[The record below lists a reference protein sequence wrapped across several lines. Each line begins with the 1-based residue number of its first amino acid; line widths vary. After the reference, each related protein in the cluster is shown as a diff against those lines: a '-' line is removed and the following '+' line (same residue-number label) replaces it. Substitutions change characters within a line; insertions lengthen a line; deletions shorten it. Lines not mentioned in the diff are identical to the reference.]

1 MYTQN
6 RLINHNSCRQKG
18 VALITVLLII
28 SLVTIISVELSG
40 KLQLETRRTENFV
53 NYEQALQYAYGAE
66 TFAITILQDDIEDD
80 PGLDHLGEIWATKGV
95 IFPIDNGN
103 ITGEIRD
110 LNSCLNINSV
120 VKASKNGWVSEKSLP
135 GRILYTRLLATLELP
150 ELLVDSLVDWIDSDD
165 QPSGIGGAED
175 IDYSFGEWSY
185 RTANTLLADIT
196 ELRAIQGY
204 TDDVYDR
211 IEPYVCALP
220 DPGILNINI
229 NTISPDTPELLMAL
243 VPNIKK
249 STVEEI
255 LANRPKNGY
264 KKTDNF
270 WELEELNTTEPD
282 AIGKAVITVNS
293 KLFMLKVRS
302 TVGRGQAVLNSVLSR
317 NIYEGT
323 KVIYRNFGTME

>member
-1 MYTQN
+1 MDTKN
-6 RLINHNSCRQKG
+6 HIINHNSCRQQG

-28 SLVTIISVELSG
+28 SLVTIISVELSD
-40 KLQLETRRTENFV
+40 KLQLETRRTENLI

-66 TFAITILQDDIEDD
+66 TLAITILQDDIEDD

-95 IFPIDNGN
+95 IFPISNGD

-120 VKASKNGWVSEKSLP
+120 VTASNNGWVSEKSLP

-175 IDYSFGEWSY
+175 IDYGSREWPY

-211 IEPYVCALP
+211 IEPYLCALP
-220 DPGILNINI
+220 DPGILDINI
-229 NTISPDTPELLMAL
+229 NTISPDTPELLMIL
-243 VPNIKK
+243 VPHVQK
-249 STVEEI
+249 STVVEI
-255 LANRPKNGY
+255 LARRPIGGY
-264 KKTDNF
+264 KKTDDF
-270 WELEELNTTEPD
+270 WKLEELNNTEPD
-282 AIGKAVITVNS
+282 AVGKSVITVNS
-293 KLFMLKVRS
+293 KLFMLRTRS
-302 TVGRGQAVLNSVLSR
+302 KVGRSQATLNSVLSR
-317 NIYEGT
+317 NIYEGV